1 MIKNVIRLTRLIIP
15 VLFLLATP
23 VLADG
28 IDVPLGVGAIDPTI
42 NNPYPKTP
50 IYIPSASLDGHT
62 FYINGGHAD
71 FVVQL
76 LDEDDNVVYQT
87 VMPSDVSS
95 IVLPSTL
102 SGTYQIQLLWGDW
115 MFYGWIN
122 L

>member
-1 MIKNVIRLTRLIIP
+1 MKRFLTFLVILSGFFAANMFADDPIENITLNIIKNGST
-15 VLFLLATP
+15 
-23 VLADG
+23 G
-28 IDVPLGVGAIDPTI
+28 NG
-42 NNPYPKTP
+42 NPRTP
-50 IYIPSASLDGHT
+50 ILVPTASLDGHT

-71 FVVQL
+71 FLVQL

-102 SGTYQIQLLWGDW
+102 SGDYQIQLLWGDW
-115 MFYGWIN
+115 MLYGWIN